1 MSDRFDP
8 TPRPD
13 PVARALAG
21 LYAAPAEAAYWHGLE
36 AEIMARVVAGDRGS
50 WWAPF
55 GSWVPVGVAAAALA
69 FLLAGVAIRE
79 ARTAEAQLAY
89 EAVLRTPQNPLP
101 DLHRNDLEG
110 DDPAAREAGREA
122 TLRLITQ
129 P

>member
-1 MSDRFDP
+1 MSDRFDR
-8 TPRPD
+8 TLHPD
-13 PVARALAG
+13 PVARELAG
-21 LYAAPAEAAYWHGLE
+21 LYAPPAEASYWYGLE

-50 WWAPF
+50 WWSPF
-55 GSWVPVGVAAAALA
+55 ASWVPVGLAAAALA

-101 DLHRNDLEG
+101 DLQRDG
-110 DDPAAREAGREA
+110 EAGREA
-122 TLRLITQ
+122 TLRLLVQ